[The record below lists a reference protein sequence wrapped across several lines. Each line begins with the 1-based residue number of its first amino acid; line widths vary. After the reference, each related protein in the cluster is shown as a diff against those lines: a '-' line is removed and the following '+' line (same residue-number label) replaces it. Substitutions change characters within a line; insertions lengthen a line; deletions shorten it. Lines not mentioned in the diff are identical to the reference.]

1 MCDEKRKKR
10 TEEKCQ
16 LDQKFKRNFSPK
28 DMKLKAKE
36 DGKVWKVETKGCRS
50 RESGGGKNWVTRK
63 MITER
68 KKKKKKKK
76 RKKLLN

>member
-1 MCDEKRKKR
+1 VTKRERKEQKKNVSWIKNSK
-10 TEEKCQ
+10 EIFH
-16 LDQKFKRNFSPK
+16 QK
-28 DMKLKAKE
+28 MKAKE
-36 DGKVWKVETKGCRS
+36 VGKVWKVETKGCRS

>member
-1 MCDEKRKKR
+1 
-10 TEEKCQ
+10 
-16 LDQKFKRNFSPK
+16 
-28 DMKLKAKE
+28 MKLKAKE